1 MTTMALG
8 MPGSAGMAILIGAYL
23 MMGLIAGP
31 EMMTKRLDLSLL
43 LLLTVAIASIVAAVI
58 CFLLSPYMAAIAK
71 VPSRIM
77 VPIIGILI
85 IFSAYTPDERIM
97 NVFKLLVFGGVGLFA
112 SIFNYVRPSIMLGY
126 ILGGLFEKFAFLSYY
141 RYGVFFFMRPVS
153 LVILAVMVAYFN
165 VPHMR

>member
-1 MTTMALG
+1 MALG